1 MQVCEQNTGS
11 IALVKT
17 TDKRRMGELKM
28 EASVNESIKKK
39 LMIIQRFK
47 RGEIKKLPRADAQ
60 KRGGTRRRVMSRLRW
75 EDCVKMNLN
84 TVGGVEG

>member
-39 LMIIQRFK
+39 LMIIQRWRDQK
-47 RGEIKKLPRADAQ
+47 AAESRCSETGRDKEASYVEIAM
-60 KRGGTRRRVMSRLRW
+60 GGLR
-75 EDCVKMNLN
+75 
-84 TVGGVEG
+84 